1 MNKICIGKIIG
12 TFGIK
17 GELKVYSESDFVDER
32 FKKGNNIFLKA
43 GRQEIEVTISSFK
56 IHKNNILITINNLYN
71 INDVEKYVGFEVYS
85 NQDITLEEDEFY
97 VDDLIGLNVYNEN
110 KELIGEVLDVISIPS
125 NDILEIKTKEKKI
138 LIPFINDYI
147 VEITNEYIIIKEMEI
162 V

>member
-1 MNKICIGKIIG
+1 MNKTYIGKVIG

-17 GELKVYSESDFVDER
+17 GELKIYSESDFIEER
-32 FKKGNNIFLKA
+32 FKKGNKVYFKA
-43 GRQEIEVTISSFK
+43 GRQEIEVTVSSYK
-56 IHKNNILITINNLYN
+56 IHKNNILITINNLNN
-71 INDVEKYVGFEVYS
+71 INDVEKYVGYEVYS
-85 NQDITLEEDEFY
+85 DQDITLEEDEFL
-97 VDDLIGLNVYNEN
+97 VDDLIGLTVYNEQ

-147 VEITNEYIIIKEMEI
+147 VEITDEYIIIKELEI

>member
-1 MNKICIGKIIG
+1 MNKTYIGKVIG

-17 GELKVYSESDFVDER
+17 GELKIYSESDFIEER
-32 FKKGNNIFLKA
+32 FKKGNKVYFTA

-56 IHKNNILITINNLYN
+56 IHKNNILITINNLNN
-71 INDVEKYVGFEVYS
+71 INDVEKYVGYEVYS
-85 NQDITLEEDEFY
+85 DQDITLEEDEFL
-97 VDDLIGLNVYNEN
+97 VDDLIGLTVYNEQ

-147 VEITNEYIIIKEMEI
+147 VEITDEYIIIKELEI